1 VATTAVN
8 VLQAALL
15 LFALWTFALRARVVL
30 FEARLDRKAFLTELR
45 AALEAEQHEQA
56 RRLAEG
62 CLPAWPARIALTG
75 LHAIAA
81 RRSVQAAVEEERAE
95 LLHRAPLGIAT
106 LRALARMAPPLA
118 FIGVVCEL
126 GRALGGGYGLAALQ
140 RGLPER
146 LALER
151 SLVTFAI
158 GVGTCLFAISA
169 ARTLSRAAAD
179 LTSTMADVASALDR
193 VVVDADRARM

>member
-1 VATTAVN
+1 MATTAVN

-15 LFALWTFALRARVVL
+15 LFAFWTFALRARVVL
-30 FEARLDRKAFLTELR
+30 FEARLDRKAFLAALR
-45 AALEAEQHEQA
+45 AALQGDQHAQA
-56 RRLAEG
+56 MRLAEG
-62 CLPAWPARIALTG
+62 CLPAWPARIALSG
-75 LHAIAA
+75 LQAIAA
-81 RRSVQAAVEEERAE
+81 RRSVQAAVEEERFE

-158 GVGTCLFAISA
+158 GVGTFLFAISA
-169 ARTLSRAAAD
+169 ARALNRGAAD
-179 LTSTMADVASALDR
+179 LTSATADVASALDR
-193 VVVDADRARM
+193 TAADADRVRM